1 MDLIEFMCILKE
13 GKIVSIDVIK
23 EIKQFLD
30 NTLVLSNPE
39 EEVKQGFDPQQFLIP
54 QNNSNLDA

>member
-54 QNNSNLDA
+54 QNNSNPDA

>member
-1 MDLIEFMCILKE
+1 MCILKE

-54 QNNSNLDA
+54 QNNSNPDA